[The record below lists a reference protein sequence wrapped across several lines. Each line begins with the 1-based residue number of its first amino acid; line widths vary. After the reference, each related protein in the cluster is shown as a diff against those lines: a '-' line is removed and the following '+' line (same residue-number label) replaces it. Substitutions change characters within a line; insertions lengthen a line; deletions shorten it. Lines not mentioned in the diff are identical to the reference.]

1 MPILDGLV
9 DEVVFRNEENGWTV
23 LTVKPEKGKAF
34 TVVGVLPFLE
44 AGECARF
51 EGEWTEHR
59 DYGKQLKCSDYECI
73 DPATKSAVERYLAS
87 GVVKGVGPATAKLLV
102 KEFGVRTLDVM
113 ENEPWRLMEVEGIGE
128 KRAQQISESF
138 AEQRSSRKA
147 MVFLTGLG
155 FTPAIAMRVFKR
167 YGANTAEIVRAN
179 PYRLADEISG
189 VGFQTVDRIALS
201 MGVRLNDDQ
210 RLQCGLK
217 YVLDEAVNGGGHTY
231 LPRDVLL
238 RDAGRLLNVEA
249 ALIERAL
256 AIQTLKGD
264 VICEEAGGTDAVY
277 LRGLYEAESDVAARL
292 LRLQGSGDDADE
304 EISDDAIA
312 GFEREKGMR
321 LSDRQ
326 KDAIRIAASR
336 RVTVITGGPGTGK
349 TTLINSLLHLAA
361 PKGKIELCAPTGRA
375 AKRMSET
382 TGAEALTIHRLLE
395 YSGDEEKFKKC
406 EDDPLDAK
414 TIIVDEMSMVDIFLM
429 RALLRAVRAGTR
441 LVLVGDK
448 DQLPSVGAGNVL
460 GDLIDSGVLPVVRLT
475 EVFRQAEASAI
486 VVNAHRIN
494 RGEMPIVNRKGTDFF
509 LERMQTA
516 EQAAQSTLNLVKT
529 RLPGYFGLDVLRG
542 IQVMTPMKKGAAGV
556 YEMNRRLQEALN
568 PSEGQPQLTRGET
581 IFRLGDKVMQVKND
595 YELGWL
601 RGDEEGKGVFN
612 GDIGFITDVNRED
625 KTLTVRFDDGRSAE
639 YFEDV
644 LEELELAYCMSVH
657 KSQGSEFDAVVLPL
671 VSGPPMLMTRN
682 LLYTAVTRA
691 KKLVVITGR
700 EDCVRA
706 MVNNN
711 HIARRYSALAERLK
725 AMGGAR

>member
-34 TVVGVLPFLE
+34 TAVGVLPFLE

-113 ENEPWRLMEVEGIGE
+113 ENEPWRLMEVDGIGE

-292 LRLQGSGDDADE
+292 LRLQGSGDDAGE

-406 EDDPLDAK
+406 DL
-414 TIIVDEMSMVDIFLM
+414 VFL
-429 RALLRAVRAGTR
+429 L
-441 LVLVGDK
+441 
-448 DQLPSVGAGNVL
+448 
-460 GDLIDSGVLPVVRLT
+460 
-475 EVFRQAEASAI
+475 
-486 VVNAHRIN
+486 
-494 RGEMPIVNRKGTDFF
+494 
-509 LERMQTA
+509 
-516 EQAAQSTLNLVKT
+516 
-529 RLPGYFGLDVLRG
+529 
-542 IQVMTPMKKGAAGV
+542 
-556 YEMNRRLQEALN
+556 
-568 PSEGQPQLTRGET
+568 
-581 IFRLGDKVMQVKND
+581 
-595 YELGWL
+595 
-601 RGDEEGKGVFN
+601 
-612 GDIGFITDVNRED
+612 
-625 KTLTVRFDDGRSAE
+625 
-639 YFEDV
+639 
-644 LEELELAYCMSVH
+644 
-657 KSQGSEFDAVVLPL
+657 
-671 VSGPPMLMTRN
+671 
-682 LLYTAVTRA
+682 
-691 KKLVVITGR
+691 
-700 EDCVRA
+700 
-706 MVNNN
+706 
-711 HIARRYSALAERLK
+711 
-725 AMGGAR
+725 

>member
-1 MPILDGLV
+1 
-9 DEVVFRNEENGWTV
+9 
-23 LTVKPEKGKAF
+23 
-34 TVVGVLPFLE
+34 
-44 AGECARF
+44 
-51 EGEWTEHR
+51 
-59 DYGKQLKCSDYECI
+59 
-73 DPATKSAVERYLAS
+73 
-87 GVVKGVGPATAKLLV
+87 
-102 KEFGVRTLDVM
+102 
-113 ENEPWRLMEVEGIGE
+113 
-128 KRAQQISESF
+128 
-138 AEQRSSRKA
+138 
-147 MVFLTGLG
+147 
-155 FTPAIAMRVFKR
+155 
-167 YGANTAEIVRAN
+167 
-179 PYRLADEISG
+179 
-189 VGFQTVDRIALS
+189 
-201 MGVRLNDDQ
+201 
-210 RLQCGLK
+210 
-217 YVLDEAVNGGGHTY
+217 
-231 LPRDVLL
+231 
-238 RDAGRLLNVEA
+238 
-249 ALIERAL
+249 
-256 AIQTLKGD
+256 
-264 VICEEAGGTDAVY
+264 
-277 LRGLYEAESDVAARL
+277 
-292 LRLQGSGDDADE
+292 
-304 EISDDAIA
+304 
-312 GFEREKGMR
+312 
-321 LSDRQ
+321 
-326 KDAIRIAASR
+326 
-336 RVTVITGGPGTGK
+336 
-349 TTLINSLLHLAA
+349 
-361 PKGKIELCAPTGRA
+361 
-375 AKRMSET
+375 
-382 TGAEALTIHRLLE
+382 
-395 YSGDEEKFKKC
+395 
-406 EDDPLDAK
+406 
-414 TIIVDEMSMVDIFLM
+414 MVDIFLM

-529 RLPGYFGLDVLRG
+529 RLPGYFGLDVLHG

-568 PSEGQPQLTRGET
+568 PAEGQPQLTRGET

>member
-1 MPILDGLV
+1 MVSASAP
-9 DEVVFRNEENGWTV
+9 VV
-23 LTVKPEKGKAF
+23 
-34 TVVGVLPFLE
+34 
-44 AGECARF
+44 
-51 EGEWTEHR
+51 
-59 DYGKQLKCSDYECI
+59 SD
-73 DPATKSAVERYLAS
+73 
-87 GVVKGVGPATAKLLV
+87 
-102 KEFGVRTLDVM
+102 M
-113 ENEPWRLMEVEGIGE
+113 
-128 KRAQQISESF
+128 
-138 AEQRSSRKA
+138 
-147 MVFLTGLG
+147 
-155 FTPAIAMRVFKR
+155 
-167 YGANTAEIVRAN
+167 
-179 PYRLADEISG
+179 RLA
-189 VGFQTVDRIALS
+189 
-201 MGVRLNDDQ
+201 
-210 RLQCGLK
+210 
-217 YVLDEAVNGGGHTY
+217 
-231 LPRDVLL
+231 
-238 RDAGRLLNVEA
+238 
-249 ALIERAL
+249 
-256 AIQTLKGD
+256 
-264 VICEEAGGTDAVY
+264 
-277 LRGLYEAESDVAARL
+277 AR
-292 LRLQGSGDDADE
+292 
-304 EISDDAIA
+304 
-312 GFEREKGMR
+312 
-321 LSDRQ
+321 
-326 KDAIRIAASR
+326 
-336 RVTVITGGPGTGK
+336 P
-349 TTLINSLLHLAA
+349 
-361 PKGKIELCAPTGRA
+361 
-375 AKRMSET
+375 
-382 TGAEALTIHRLLE
+382 
-395 YSGDEEKFKKC
+395 
-406 EDDPLDAK
+406 
-414 TIIVDEMSMVDIFLM
+414 
-429 RALLRAVRAGTR
+429 
-441 LVLVGDK
+441 
-448 DQLPSVGAGNVL
+448 VGAGNVL

-529 RLPGYFGLDVLRG
+529 RLPGYFGLDVLHG

>member
-1 MPILDGLV
+1 M
-9 DEVVFRNEENGWTV
+9 
-23 LTVKPEKGKAF
+23 
-34 TVVGVLPFLE
+34 
-44 AGECARF
+44 
-51 EGEWTEHR
+51 
-59 DYGKQLKCSDYECI
+59 
-73 DPATKSAVERYLAS
+73 
-87 GVVKGVGPATAKLLV
+87 
-102 KEFGVRTLDVM
+102 
-113 ENEPWRLMEVEGIGE
+113 
-128 KRAQQISESF
+128 
-138 AEQRSSRKA
+138 
-147 MVFLTGLG
+147 
-155 FTPAIAMRVFKR
+155 
-167 YGANTAEIVRAN
+167 
-179 PYRLADEISG
+179 
-189 VGFQTVDRIALS
+189 
-201 MGVRLNDDQ
+201 
-210 RLQCGLK
+210 
-217 YVLDEAVNGGGHTY
+217 
-231 LPRDVLL
+231 
-238 RDAGRLLNVEA
+238 
-249 ALIERAL
+249 
-256 AIQTLKGD
+256 
-264 VICEEAGGTDAVY
+264 
-277 LRGLYEAESDVAARL
+277 
-292 LRLQGSGDDADE
+292 
-304 EISDDAIA
+304 
-312 GFEREKGMR
+312 
-321 LSDRQ
+321 
-326 KDAIRIAASR
+326 
-336 RVTVITGGPGTGK
+336 
-349 TTLINSLLHLAA
+349 
-361 PKGKIELCAPTGRA
+361 
-375 AKRMSET
+375 
-382 TGAEALTIHRLLE
+382 
-395 YSGDEEKFKKC
+395 
-406 EDDPLDAK
+406 
-414 TIIVDEMSMVDIFLM
+414 
-429 RALLRAVRAGTR
+429 
-441 LVLVGDK
+441 
-448 DQLPSVGAGNVL
+448 GAGNVL

-529 RLPGYFGLDVLRG
+529 RLPGYFGLDVLHG

-725 AMGGAR
+725 AMGGVR

>member
-1 MPILDGLV
+1 M
-9 DEVVFRNEENGWTV
+9 
-23 LTVKPEKGKAF
+23 
-34 TVVGVLPFLE
+34 
-44 AGECARF
+44 
-51 EGEWTEHR
+51 
-59 DYGKQLKCSDYECI
+59 
-73 DPATKSAVERYLAS
+73 
-87 GVVKGVGPATAKLLV
+87 
-102 KEFGVRTLDVM
+102 
-113 ENEPWRLMEVEGIGE
+113 
-128 KRAQQISESF
+128 
-138 AEQRSSRKA
+138 
-147 MVFLTGLG
+147 
-155 FTPAIAMRVFKR
+155 
-167 YGANTAEIVRAN
+167 
-179 PYRLADEISG
+179 
-189 VGFQTVDRIALS
+189 
-201 MGVRLNDDQ
+201 
-210 RLQCGLK
+210 
-217 YVLDEAVNGGGHTY
+217 
-231 LPRDVLL
+231 
-238 RDAGRLLNVEA
+238 
-249 ALIERAL
+249 
-256 AIQTLKGD
+256 
-264 VICEEAGGTDAVY
+264 
-277 LRGLYEAESDVAARL
+277 
-292 LRLQGSGDDADE
+292 
-304 EISDDAIA
+304 
-312 GFEREKGMR
+312 
-321 LSDRQ
+321 
-326 KDAIRIAASR
+326 
-336 RVTVITGGPGTGK
+336 
-349 TTLINSLLHLAA
+349 
-361 PKGKIELCAPTGRA
+361 
-375 AKRMSET
+375 
-382 TGAEALTIHRLLE
+382 
-395 YSGDEEKFKKC
+395 
-406 EDDPLDAK
+406 
-414 TIIVDEMSMVDIFLM
+414 
-429 RALLRAVRAGTR
+429 
-441 LVLVGDK
+441 VLVGDK

-529 RLPGYFGLDVLRG
+529 RLPGYFGLDVLHG